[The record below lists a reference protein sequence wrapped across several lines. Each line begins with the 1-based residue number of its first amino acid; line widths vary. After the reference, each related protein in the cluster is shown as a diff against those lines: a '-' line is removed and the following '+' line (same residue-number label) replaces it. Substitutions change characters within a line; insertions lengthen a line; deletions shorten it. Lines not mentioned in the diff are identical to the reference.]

1 MFHGATT
8 EIEHRALLVYYLRSM
23 KFRLPSCLC
32 LPALGF
38 ALVACRGPLPN
49 EADLDRAYKH
59 SQSLAQQDIAELD
72 RRRAKGEIS
81 EGQYTVARQ
90 GILDKVTARAND
102 VVLTQTALVQS
113 RRQAMGLPTP
123 ESPQDI
129 SVPQAG
135 TLATGTARRQF
146 NDSGGADGT
155 GAGLGFLPGGSIGIT
170 NLGIGGGAG
179 PVTAV
184 AQPIA
189 PVTATN
195 VVRAPAP
202 SAGSPISS
210 PVPAGNTG
218 RGH

>member
-1 MFHGATT
+1 
-8 EIEHRALLVYYLRSM
+8 M

-59 SQSLAQQDIAELD
+59 SQALAQQDIAELD

-81 EGQYTVARQ
+81 ESQYTVARQ
-90 GILDKVTARAND
+90 GILDKVTSRAND

-123 ESPQDI
+123 ENPQDI
-129 SVPQAG
+129 GVPQAG

-155 GAGLGFLPGGSIGIT
+155 GAGLGFLPGGSIGIPS
-170 NLGIGGGAG
+170 NGIGGTA
-179 PVTAV
+179 PVAAV
-184 AQPIA
+184 AQP
-189 PVTATN
+189 VTSVVTTTT
-195 VVRAPAP
+195 VVRAAPPPA
-202 SAGSPISS
+202 ASS
-210 PVPAGNTG
+210 PGVVPAGNTG